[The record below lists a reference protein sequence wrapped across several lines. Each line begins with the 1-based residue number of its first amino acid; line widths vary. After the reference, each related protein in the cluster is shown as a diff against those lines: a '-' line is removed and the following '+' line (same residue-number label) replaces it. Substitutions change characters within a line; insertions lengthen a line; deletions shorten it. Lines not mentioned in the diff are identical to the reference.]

1 MKITRYIGKLENSTP
16 VVFTDFLVVGGGIAG
31 LFTALK
37 ASAYGKVTVL
47 TKKTVVESNTGLA
60 QGGIAAA
67 VHEEDSPF
75 LHLEDTLE
83 AGAGLCKIE
92 AVDVLVRE
100 GPFRVR
106 ELIEMGARFDMK
118 DGAVSLTREG
128 AHSKPRI
135 LHAADATGE
144 AIRVALVDRC
154 EANPDI
160 NVLENQCLVDI
171 LGDCNRKECYGA
183 LVYDSTEKS
192 LIAYIAKATIIA
204 TGGAGRLFKYTTNPS
219 VATGDGMAASF
230 RAGCQLADME
240 FIQFHPTV
248 LFSYETER
256 FLISEAVRGEGGKLY
271 NCRGERFMPAYHP
284 LAELAPRDVVS
295 RAIMD
300 QMEKTASEFVYV
312 DMTEIPGAKQ
322 RFPNISRT
330 CAEKGI
336 DISKD
341 YVPVSPAAHY
351 IMGGIQTDTYG
362 ETGIF
367 GLFAA
372 GETACTG
379 VHGANRLA
387 SNSLLEGIVF
397 GQRIIDNIESILYR
411 RRIQVKDL
419 IDNFDHSWTLS
430 PSPQGLDPGGVKGI
444 LQGIMWDNVGI
455 IRNEERL
462 KRAHNEVESI
472 YNRLGPGDDPVT
484 YFEVVNML
492 TTARIII
499 QAALWRKESRGGHFR
514 SDYPQRDDIRWVR
527 HMAFANW

>member
-1 MKITRYIGKLENSTP
+1 
-16 VVFTDFLVVGGGIAG
+16 
-31 LFTALK
+31 
-37 ASAYGKVTVL
+37 
-47 TKKTVVESNTGLA
+47 
-60 QGGIAAA
+60 
-67 VHEEDSPF
+67 
-75 LHLEDTLE
+75 
-83 AGAGLCKIE
+83 
-92 AVDVLVRE
+92 
-100 GPFRVR
+100 
-106 ELIEMGARFDMK
+106 
-118 DGAVSLTREG
+118 
-128 AHSKPRI
+128 
-135 LHAADATGE
+135 
-144 AIRVALVDRC
+144 
-154 EANPDI
+154 
-160 NVLENQCLVDI
+160 
-171 LGDCNRKECYGA
+171 
-183 LVYDSTEKS
+183 
-192 LIAYIAKATIIA
+192 
-204 TGGAGRLFKYTTNPS
+204 
-219 VATGDGMAASF
+219 
-230 RAGCQLADME
+230 
-240 FIQFHPTV
+240 
-248 LFSYETER
+248 
-256 FLISEAVRGEGGKLY
+256 
-271 NCRGERFMPAYHP
+271 
-284 LAELAPRDVVS
+284 
-295 RAIMD
+295 
-300 QMEKTASEFVYV
+300 
-312 DMTEIPGAKQ
+312 
-322 RFPNISRT
+322 
-330 CAEKGI
+330 
-336 DISKD
+336 
-341 YVPVSPAAHY
+341 
-351 IMGGIQTDTYG
+351 MGGIQTDTYG

-411 RRIQVKDL
+411 RKIQVKDL